1 MMPQN
6 LIASTSDLGHLSSD
20 TPIPAFLIGGT
31 TSGSGKTTL
40 TLGILAAFAARGLT
54 VQPFKCGPD
63 FIDPTLHR
71 MVTGRISSNLD
82 LRMCGREFC
91 RDTFH
96 QRLSG
101 HDVGV
106 VEGVMGLFDGGP
118 SSSAALAE
126 ALALPVVLVIDA
138 RSAAESVAAVLKGF
152 EVYNPDVQIKGV
164 IFNRVGSDRHVELIR
179 GAVEQS
185 CQAQILGFFP
195 RDIRFEIPDRHL
207 GLHMGEEA
215 PLNAIQLAGLIAA
228 VEKHINLDALLS
240 LGASRGGQQVVSSF
254 QYPARPLPPSLAP
267 AALGHPWPSPLPSPL
282 APTAS
287 GHPCR
292 SPLKLAVARDLPF
305 CFYYED
311 NLAILEKAG
320 FELLLFSPLND
331 QKLPEGM
338 DALYLGGGYPELHA
352 EALSRN
358 VSMRSAIAAWAHGGG
373 VIHAECGGFMYLCEE
388 LIDLEGKVHAMAGV
402 FPATVRMQSR
412 LSRLGYRQPRLKMDC
427 LWGKKGEVL
436 HGHEFHYSVID
447 RMTPD
452 VETIYQLEDGR
463 KEGFKVGNTVGGYL
477 HLHFGQTE
485 KNVDAFYNYIWQMQN

>member
-1 MMPQN
+1 MPS
-6 LIASTSDLGHLSSD
+6 ASRIST
-20 TPIPAFLIGGT
+20 FLIGGT
-31 TSGSGKTTL
+31 ASGSGKTTL
-40 TLGILAAFAARGLT
+40 TLGILAAFKARGLT

-71 MVTGRISSNLD
+71 MVTGRVSSNLD

-91 RDTFH
+91 RNTFH

-101 HDVGV
+101 QGGGVVAV
-106 VEGVMGLFDGGP
+106 VEGVMGLFDGGS
-118 SSSAALAE
+118 SSSAALAK

-152 EVYNPDVQIKGV
+152 EMYDPDVQIKGV
-164 IFNRVGSDRHVELIR
+164 IFNRVGSPRHIELIR
-179 GAVEQS
+179 GAVELS

-215 PLNAIQLAGLIAA
+215 PLNAVQLAGLIAA
-228 VEKHINLDALLS
+228 VEKHIDLDALLS
-240 LGASRGGQQVVSSF
+240 LGANRDDQPVVSSSPGF
-254 QYPARPLPPSLAP
+254 QISPLPPHKRDEARTPALAP
-267 AALGHPWPSPLPSPL
+267 AASGHPW
-282 APTAS
+282 
-287 GHPCR
+287 R

-320 FELLLFSPLND
+320 FELLPFSPLHD
-331 QKLPEGM
+331 QKLPPGM

-388 LIDLEGKVHAMAGV
+388 LIDLDGKAHAMAGV

-412 LSRLGYRQPRLKMDC
+412 LSRLGYRQPRLNRDC
-427 LWGKKGEVL
+427 LWGGKGEVL
-436 HGHEFHYSVID
+436 HGHEFHYSVIE
-447 RMTPD
+447 RMAPD

-463 KEGFKVGNTVGGYL
+463 TEGFKVGNAVGGYI
-477 HLHFGQTE
+477 HLHFGRTE
-485 KNVDAFYNYIWQMQN
+485 KNVDAFYNYIMQAQKG